1 MEKGKTVVVAVDR
14 CKGSDE
20 AFAIMLKVV
29 KAQTDKVVLVH
40 ARPKKVPPPDPVTG
54 TNAQKE
60 FYIYHQ
66 KPVQDMEDDFTEEIF
81 VKYKKLAK
89 EAGVDVSL
97 EELQGD
103 ARHCIVNYCAEAK
116 ADLLIIGNRGR
127 HGVVKLLLGS
137 VSEYVVHH
145 ATCSVLVARASPTDT
160 KTEE

>member
-20 AFAIMLKVV
+20 AFAMMLKVV
-29 KAQTDKVVLVH
+29 NAQTDKVVLVH
-40 ARPKKVPPPDPVTG
+40 ARPKKVSPPDLATE
-54 TNAQKE
+54 TNDY
-60 FYIYHQ
+60 YIYYQ
-66 KPVQDMEDDFTEEIF
+66 KPLQEMEDDLTEEIF

-89 EAGVDVSL
+89 EAGVDASL

-103 ARHCIVNYCAEAK
+103 ARHCLVKYCAEVK

-137 VSEYVVHH
+137 VI
-145 ATCSVLVARASPTDT
+145 
-160 KTEE
+160 